1 MMRTIWLAVVATAL
15 LLGAGCET
23 SSDDAPGAYWNAQ
36 DGAAA
41 PAASTAS
48 TAAAPPGG
56 AAPAG
61 GEATG
66 GGDAASGASFSLG
79 GVHWLHA
86 NVSGWAQTAT
96 LSGVNISGGSITL
109 KYNKAKV
116 WPAVGGLNANPWI
129 FVNRDGKWYGATWG
143 WLRHGQTTKAVSSV
157 RGDHIKKA
165 PLNNFTPVSGE
176 TYGFMVSGLAR
187 DKGTR
192 NVSERS
198 NVVMV
203 RWP

>member
-1 MMRTIWLAVVATAL
+1 MRTIWLAGVAVAL
-15 LLGAGCET
+15 CLGAGCET
-23 SSDDAPGAYWNAQ
+23 SSDEAPGAYWNAE
-36 DGAAA
+36 DGVASAA
-41 PAASTAS
+41 PAASTGTAS
-48 TAAAPPGG
+48 AADG
-56 AAPAG
+56 AAS
-61 GEATG
+61 GESATG
-66 GGDAASGASFSLG
+66 GGNVSAGASFSLG
-79 GVHWLHA
+79 NVHWLHA
-86 NVSGWAQTAT
+86 NVSGWAQTAS

-109 KYNKAKV
+109 NYNKSKV

-129 FVNRDGKWYGATWG
+129 FVNLDGKWYGATWE
-143 WLRHGQTTKAVSSV
+143 WLRHGQTTKSAASV

-165 PLNNFTPVSGE
+165 PLNNFKPVSGE

>member
-1 MMRTIWLAVVATAL
+1 MMRAIWLAGVAMAL
-15 LLGAGCET
+15 FMSAGCEK
-23 SSDDAPGAYWNAQ
+23 SSDDAPGAYWNVQ
-36 DGAAA
+36 DDAAA
-41 PAASTAS
+41 PAGNTA
-48 TAAAPPGG
+48 TA

-61 GEATG
+61 GAQPAG
-66 GGDAASGASFSLG
+66 GGAAGGGNVASGASFSLG
-79 GVHWLHA
+79 SVHWLHA

-96 LSGVNISGGSITL
+96 LSGVKISGGSITL
-109 KYNKAKV
+109 NYNKAKV

-129 FVNRDGKWYGATWG
+129 FVNRDGKWYGATWE
-143 WLRHGQTTKAVSSV
+143 WLRHGQTTKSAASV

-165 PLNNFTPVSGE
+165 PLNNFAPVSGE

-187 DKGTR
+187 DKSTR